1 MNRLYFEE
9 IKEGYSFTTSSK
21 PITGTEIDMVAQ
33 LSGADLPGFLDNEFA
48 QSWGFKARVAPGA
61 YLILSMMGLLAKQ
74 GFLANAV
81 WVTADGISWK
91 NPVHPGD
98 RIHVD
103 CEVVGTKEMKR
114 GGGLVS
120 YHWKIINQN
129 QQLVA
134 QGTNT

>member
-1 MNRLYFEE
+1 VNRLYFEE

-114 GGGLVS
+114 GGGLPLPAGPALQ
-120 YHWKIINQN
+120 KK
-129 QQLVA
+129 L
-134 QGTNT
+134 